1 MNYTLMI
8 FGLIA
13 VALIFIAWMVMSYR
27 RMRMSD
33 DTAVSAWASLKDV
46 LADRFDVLY
55 QVKEYADSSISNE
68 ALQDSILR
76 SMNAYS
82 RAYKTNNPQRA
93 GQAEKIFMKETIPL
107 LADSIKSTGTME
119 ETRELREGIARTDKG
134 IRSERKKYNEV
145 ALRHNNNIAQI
156 PANLL
161 AAVFKV
167 GERETFLAPED
178 ADRQLLN
185 LRFE

>member
-13 VALIFIAWMVMSYR
+13 VALILVAWIVMSYR

-33 DTAVSAWASLKDV
+33 DTVVRAWIALKNV
-46 LADRFDVLY
+46 FADRFDVLS
-55 QVKEYADSSISNE
+55 QVKEYADSISDE
-68 ALQDSILR
+68 PLQKSILR

-82 RAYKTNNPQRA
+82 RAYKTNNPERA

-107 LADSIKSTGTME
+107 LAGAIKETGTMT

-134 IRSERKKYNEV
+134 IRSERRAYNEV
-145 ALRHNNNIAQI
+145 ALRHNNNISQI

-167 GERETFLAPED
+167 EERKTFLAPED

>member
-13 VALIFIAWMVMSYR
+13 VALIIVAWIAMSYR
-27 RMRMSD
+27 RMRKSD
-33 DTAVSAWASLKDV
+33 DTVVQAWVSLKDV
-46 LADRFDVLY
+46 LADRFDVLS
-55 QVKEYADSSISNE
+55 QIKEYADSTSNE
-68 ALQDSILR
+68 ALQESILR

-82 RAYKTNNPQRA
+82 RAYKTNNPARA

-107 LADSIKSTGTME
+107 LASTIKETSAVS
-119 ETRELREGIARTDKG
+119 ETRELREKIASTDKA
-134 IRSERKKYNEV
+134 IKSERRAYNEV
-145 ALRHNNNIAQI
+145 ALRHNNNISQI
-156 PANLL
+156 PVNLL

-167 GERETFLAPED
+167 GERKTFLAPED